1 MTNDPR
7 DVEAAERAN
16 LEVYPTYIFKATGG
30 ADRYAILAAKY
41 AREAAE
47 ARLGVQTDE
56 THLEPLAKGAWN
68 REEALLASIAVSL
81 KRIAAYKAGKEAANG

>member
-7 DVEAAERAN
+7 DLEAAERAAR
-16 LEVYPTYIFKATGG
+16 EIHPWDFPARST
-30 ADRYAILAAKY
+30 ILAARY

-81 KRIAAYKAGKEAANG
+81 KRIADYKAGKEAANG